1 MIEGGEIIEIE
12 TALLSSDLTEILGV
26 AEARNVGAGMVV
38 DEATIERTGEAAAT
52 TVAVDMVT
60 EATVQGA
67 ASVEIDMA
75 IDAGALVPN
84 RHPEI
89 RQSNDSR
96 MCEWMNQDLV
106 ICGLRP
112 S

>member
-12 TALLSSDLTEILGV
+12 TALLSSDLTETLGA
-26 AEARNVGAGMVV
+26 AEAMSVGAGMVV

-106 ICGLRP
+106 ICGLRL